1 MVYETTPALQVAPL
15 DPVQRHRSA
24 HPRDPSTA
32 TASMAVAKYIAVVV
46 RWQERC
52 APPMARF
59 TCLTILYKDGV

>member
-1 MVYETTPALQVAPL
+1 MVSETTPALPVAPL

-32 TASMAVAKYIAVVV
+32 ATSMAVAQDIAVVV

-52 APPMARF
+52 APPTARF
-59 TCLTILYKDGV
+59 SCLTNLDKDGV